1 MEKRTA
7 LHKRDPKE
15 RADSYLNGNAELRR
29 ALGIPEDARLSAQPL
44 GKGEHNENFVFS
56 SPVTHRLYVL
66 RINVLP
72 QPFHKNQVRYEY
84 DALRL
89 LETSGCVPRAFYVD
103 DSPDKPGHGALVIE
117 YREGEML
124 DFDNLRD
131 GDLRCAAQ
139 LMADIH
145 SVPVPTAHP
154 LHKPAD
160 PLRELYDECIGRY
173 EFYLSSG
180 FEQARITRWMERYIA
195 AAQDAL
201 ETTCPPEDCSHIIN
215 TETLASHF
223 LIPADAAREAAHAP
237 GPGRFCAN
245 PGSFV
250 DWERPIVGEVAQDL
264 AFFVAPTTTYW
275 DSEFLFPRA
284 DIESFLNDYWRAV
297 DARFDP
303 GAFEERFW
311 AYFKVSVLRS
321 AMWCCKA
328 IARYSAQSNGYKT
341 EKTLGKL
348 PIYLS
353 DEFNE
358 RIFDECF

>member
-1 MEKRTA
+1 MNGITSA
-7 LHKRDPKE
+7 ND
-15 RADSYLNGNAELRR
+15 YLNANAALKA
-29 ALGIPEDARLSAQPL
+29 ALGISRDAELHARPL
-44 GKGEHNENFVFS
+44 GKGEHNENYVFTAS
-56 SPVTHRLYVL
+56 ASGKRYVL

-89 LETSGCVPRAFYVD
+89 LEKSGRAPHALFVD
-103 DSPDKPGHGALVIE
+103 DSPDKPAHGALVE
-117 YREGEML
+117 SFCDGDVL
-124 DFDNLRD
+124 DFDRLRP

-139 LMADIH
+139 IMADIH
-145 SVPVPTAHP
+145 SAPVPLGCR
-154 LHKPAD
+154 LHSPAD
-160 PLRELYDECIGRY
+160 PLRELYDECIGRFEY
-173 EFYLSSG
+173 YLRSG
-180 FEQARITRWMERYIA
+180 FEEPRITRWMERYIA
-195 AAQDAL
+195 EAQSAL
-201 ETTCPPEDCSHIIN
+201 ETTLRPEDRSHIIN

-223 LIPADAAREAAHAP
+223 LIPQGAASIAAQASSA
-237 GPGRFCAN
+237 GLGRFCPE

-250 DWERPIVGEVAQDL
+250 DWERPIIGEVAQDL

-275 DSEFLFPRA
+275 DSEFLFPRSH
-284 DIESFLNDYWRAV
+284 IESFLNDYWRAV
-297 DARFDP
+297 DGRFEA

-311 AYFKVSVLRS
+311 AYFRISVFRS

-328 IARYSAQSNGYKT
+328 IARYKAKSGTYKT
-341 EKTLGKL
+341 EKTIGKL